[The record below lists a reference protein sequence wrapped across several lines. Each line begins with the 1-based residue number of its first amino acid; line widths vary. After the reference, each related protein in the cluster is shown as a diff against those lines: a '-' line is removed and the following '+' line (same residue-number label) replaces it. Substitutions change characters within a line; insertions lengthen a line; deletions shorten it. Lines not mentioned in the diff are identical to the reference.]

1 MMSGALVITGPTACG
16 KSDLALE
23 IARRFPVE
31 IVSVDSAQ
39 VYREMDIGTAKP
51 SNDIQLEIPH
61 HLIDIRDPSEP
72 YSAADFRQDAIAA
85 VKDIQARDKI
95 PLLVGGTMLYLKA
108 LKDGMATLP
117 PANEEIRA
125 RITDL
130 AKRQGWG
137 VVHEKLRDVD
147 PESAM
152 RINPNDPQRLQRA
165 LEVYEI
171 TGKSLTAHHRKETPP
186 CPFELLE
193 IAIMPPDRAL
203 LHQKIEARF
212 DVMLESGFLRE
223 VGILYD
229 RGDLDENLP
238 SIKAVG
244 YRQVWSHLQGNIDY
258 STMREKAI
266 IATRQLAKRQ
276 FTWLRSWKDLHVIES
291 PDIDETLKILNGA
304 SILGLS

>member
-23 IARRFPVE
+23 IARRLPVE

-39 VYREMDIGTAKP
+39 VYRDMDIGTAKP
-51 SNDIQLEIPH
+51 SNDVQFEIPH

-85 VKDIQARDKI
+85 VQDIQARGKI

-130 AKRQGWG
+130 AAQKGWG
-137 VVHEKLRDVD
+137 VVHEKLQDVD
-147 PESAM
+147 PEAAM

-171 TGKSLTAHHRKETPP
+171 TGKSLTAHHRKATSP

-203 LHQKIEARF
+203 LHQRIEARF

-223 VGILYD
+223 VKMLRD
-229 RGDLDENLP
+229 RGDLHENLP

-244 YRQVWSHLQGNIDY
+244 YRQIWSHLQGNIDY
-258 STMREKAI
+258 STMREMAI
-266 IATRQLAKRQ
+266 VATRQLAKRQ

-291 PDIDETLKILNGA
+291 PDIEETLKILNSA

>member
-23 IARRFPVE
+23 IARRFPIE

-39 VYREMDIGTAKP
+39 VYRDMDIGTAKP
-51 SNDIQLEIPH
+51 SKEIQSEIPH
-61 HLIDIRDPSEP
+61 HLIDIQDPSEP
-72 YSAADFRQDAIAA
+72 YSAADFRHDAIAT

-108 LKDGMATLP
+108 LKDGMASLP

-125 RITDL
+125 RIADL
-130 AKRQGWG
+130 AAQKGWAFI
-137 VVHEKLRDVD
+137 HEKLQGVD
-147 PESAM
+147 PEAAL
-152 RINPNDPQRLQRA
+152 RISPNDPQRLQRA

-171 TGKSLTAHHRKETPP
+171 TGKSLTAHHREEAPP
-186 CPFELLE
+186 SPFDLLE

-203 LHQKIEARF
+203 LHQRIEARF

-223 VGILYD
+223 VQNLYD
-229 RGDLDENLP
+229 RNDLDENLP

-244 YRQVWSHLQGNIDY
+244 YRQAWSHLQGNIDY
-258 STMREKAI
+258 STMREMAI
-266 IATRQLAKRQ
+266 VATRQLAKRQ
-276 FTWLRSWKDLHVIES
+276 YTWLRSWKDLHLIES
-291 PDIDETLKILNGA
+291 ADINKALKILSGA
-304 SILGLS
+304 SILGVS